1 MGMKTTSEPSDAL
14 DRHQLRRDSGLP
26 TVSVLSGPVGL
37 ALQQGRLWAERH
49 GRPIV
54 EVADDRLDAIADSW
68 ADRLAASGNLRRWV
82 VCRLA
87 QRLGENAD
95 DLGGR
100 IARMSPGELGLFL
113 DASSPDRDREGVEA
127 ISGWILRAT
136 ANGKEIA
143 SPGLANRL
151 GVALSGGTGI
161 EPFERAM
168 VALGALIPPGSSPV
182 ILAARRSDGVE
193 GPKWVEAIA
202 RSLAGLVLSQPR
214 LTAILATDPD
224 VLGAYIRLAPE
235 SREKALIRSGVVAVP
250 GLDGDEIGRRLAVA
264 IPGVTSGREGT
275 IRRLADDG
283 ASTGLVDLFL
293 DVALATATSESDG
306 PVVVDRA
313 RSAAE
318 RFLFERLE
326 TLPTTA
332 GLFELNTT
340 LDIPFG
346 PGRVMEVDLGSH
358 VLKLAIEVDGYYHFQ
373 GEDSYRRDRRKDF
386 LLQSRGYLVVR
397 ILAEDVVRRLED
409 ILDLILEA
417 VASCRRDRKEPN
429 RDAFP

>member
-1 MGMKTTSEPSDAL
+1 MGMQTTSEPSDAL

-49 GRPIV
+49 ERPIV
-54 EVADDRLDAIADSW
+54 EVAHDRLDAIADSW
-68 ADRLAASGNLRRWV
+68 ADRLAASGDLRRWV

-87 QRLGENAD
+87 RRLGEDAD

-113 DASSPDRDREGVEA
+113 EASSPDRDREGVEA

-151 GVALSGGTGI
+151 AAALSGGAGI
-161 EPFERAM
+161 EPSERAM
-168 VALGALIPPGSSPV
+168 IALGALIPPRASPV
-182 ILAARRSDGVE
+182 ILAARSPDGTE

-202 RSLAGLVLSQPR
+202 RSLGSLVLSQPR

-224 VLGAYIRLAPE
+224 ALGAYLRLAPE
-235 SREKALIRSGVVAVP
+235 SREKALVRSGIVAVP

-293 DVALATATSESDG
+293 DVALATSESDG

-346 PGRVMEVDLGSH
+346 PGRLMEVDLASH
-358 VLKLAIEVDGYYHFQ
+358 VLKLAIEIDGYYHFQ

-429 RDAFP
+429 RDALP